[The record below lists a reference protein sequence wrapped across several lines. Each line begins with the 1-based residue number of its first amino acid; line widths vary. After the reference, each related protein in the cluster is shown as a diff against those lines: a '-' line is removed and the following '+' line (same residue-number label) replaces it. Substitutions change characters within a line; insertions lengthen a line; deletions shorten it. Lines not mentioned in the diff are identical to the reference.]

1 MTNKSSDSLNFA
13 LAAIDPGTVTLGL
26 SIGIINIDTELFVE
40 THTRTINANILVRG
54 KLIPITEATIEQRL
68 AVIKQELLNSF
79 NQYQPIAVASESAF
93 FNRFRPNAFKPLLQ
107 TIVTTMNA
115 LEEYNQS
122 KTMHFFDTPNVK
134 IAVGAKGNAKKEE
147 VRIKVQGLI
156 KDGFFGVINESLI
169 DEHGYD
175 SLGVLRAL
183 YRKLK
188 NA

>member
-1 MTNKSSDSLNFA
+1 MSNQSSDNSNFA

-26 SIGIINIDTELFVE
+26 SIGIINIDTEMFVK
-40 THTRTINANILVRG
+40 TYTRTINANILVRG
-54 KLIPITEATIEQRL
+54 KLIPVTEPSIELRL
-68 AVIKQELLNSF
+68 EVIKKELLNSF
-79 NQYQPIAVASESAF
+79 NQYEPIAVASESAF

-107 TIVTTMNA
+107 TIVTAMNA
-115 LEEYNQS
+115 LDEYNQS
-122 KTMHFFDTPNVK
+122 KTMHFFDPPNVK

-147 VRIKVQGLI
+147 IRLKVQGLI
-156 KDGFFGVINESLI
+156 KEGFFGDIDETLI

>member
-79 NQYQPIAVASESAF
+79 NLINIYLLYSPIL
-93 FNRFRPNAFKPLLQ
+93 PPC
-107 TIVTTMNA
+107 
-115 LEEYNQS
+115 
-122 KTMHFFDTPNVK
+122 K
-134 IAVGAKGNAKKEE
+134 I
-147 VRIKVQGLI
+147 
-156 KDGFFGVINESLI
+156 
-169 DEHGYD
+169 
-175 SLGVLRAL
+175 L
-183 YRKLK
+183 YTV
-188 NA
+188 